1 MEILINLLIVCAKF
15 IPAYA
20 LITIAYL
27 INKRYSF
34 SADFTK
40 ETGLKNS
47 HINIFTKI
55 SFILVTVIM
64 LFSVVTAP
72 SLVPKNT
79 ITVKPRPLYTE
90 PSKAKIQDLTLQPK
104 QTDEER
110 KANFEDIT
118 NYKVEQ

>member
-15 IPAYA
+15 IPAYV
-20 LITIAYL
+20 LIAIAYL
-27 INKRYSF
+27 INKRYPVSE
-34 SADFTK
+34 SVTK

-47 HINIFTKI
+47 HITIFTKAG
-55 SFILVTVIM
+55 FIFVTVIM
-64 LFSVVTAP
+64 VYTIITAP

-79 ITVKPRPLYTE
+79 ITVKPQPVYTE

-110 KANFEDIT
+110 AKRFESLT
-118 NYKVEQ
+118 NYKEE

>member
-15 IPAYA
+15 IPAYT

-27 INKRYSF
+27 IAKRYPLS
-34 SADFTK
+34 DGFTK
-40 ETGLKNS
+40 ETGLKNA
-47 HINIFTKI
+47 HINVLAKI

-64 LFSVVTAP
+64 LFSVVTGP

-79 ITVKPRPLYTE
+79 ITVKPRPVYTE

-104 QTDEER
+104 HTGEER